1 MSLYLH
7 QLILLLV
14 QMLLWRI
21 IRVWSIV
28 SFTIFFA
35 SLRLINGVE
44 RGLLSIRVEHL
55 QTTGVFPLHSSDVSL
70 LMLVLLQDV
79 RAWTHLTDISWHL
92 NRHWP
97 LDNTLSA
104 SELACFIQS
113 LSWVFKW
120 GLFQQGRSRGTFLI
134 VWFFS
139 LDPVVVLA
147 TLTTVIN
154 VDANWAVRRRQVILL
169 TKQSV

>member
-14 QMLLWRI
+14 QMLLWRM

-44 RGLLSIRVEHL
+44 CGLLSIWVEHL

-104 SELACFIQS
+104 SELACIIQS
-113 LSWVFKW
+113 HSWVAWQFKR
-120 GLFQQGRSRGTFLI
+120 GLLQQGRRRGTFLI
-134 VWFFS
+134 VWLFS
-139 LDPVVVLA
+139 LDPVVVVA
-147 TLTTVIN
+147 TFTSVIN
-154 VDANWAVRRRQVILL
+154 VDANWAVRRLV
-169 TKQSV
+169 